1 LFGDLFGCLKA
12 SKSNEAG
19 LTALK
24 SHRFFKN
31 RIAFK
36 KNEDG
41 DRVT

>member
-1 LFGDLFGCLKA
+1 MQGGG
-12 SKSNEAG
+12 SKSIKSQRV
-19 LTALK
+19 LT
-24 SHRFFKN
+24 S